1 MDCMLWQTTD
11 PVDIF
16 SFCDKK
22 NKYKTLISDLI
33 RKKFKNICRINRLN
47 YWSLGHH
54 IGDNYVPEVVPQVSI
69 DILPYVWVPQG
80 YHFIINHPSYPSLHP
95 WL

>member
-33 RKKFKNICRINRLN
+33 RKKLKTFIVSTDYII
-47 YWSLGHH
+47 GH
-54 IGDNYVPEVVPQVSI
+54 
-69 DILPYVWVPQG
+69 
-80 YHFIINHPSYPSLHP
+80 
-95 WL
+95 